1 MEFDIM
7 RILLTIL
14 IFTSVQLTAL
24 SQQSF
29 SGNVKIFQ
37 DPLVDSV
44 LVQYQALRL
53 KIMENPDH
61 KSIPGYRIQIFFDS
75 GLNSS
80 DRARQARDEFML
92 LFPETPA
99 YISWKAPNYRVRAGD
114 FRTKLEAEKLLQLI
128 IIYYPTA
135 WVTKDEINFP
145 VIN

>member
-1 MEFDIM
+1 M
-7 RILLTIL
+7 RILFCIL
-14 IFTSVQLTAL
+14 FFALIQLNAV

-29 SGNVKIFQ
+29 SGNVKVFQ
-37 DPLVDSV
+37 DPLVDS
-44 LVQYQALRL
+44 LLAQYQVLRL
-53 KIMENPDH
+53 TIMENPDQ

-92 LFPETPA
+92 LFPDIPA

-128 IIYYPTA
+128 MIDYPTA